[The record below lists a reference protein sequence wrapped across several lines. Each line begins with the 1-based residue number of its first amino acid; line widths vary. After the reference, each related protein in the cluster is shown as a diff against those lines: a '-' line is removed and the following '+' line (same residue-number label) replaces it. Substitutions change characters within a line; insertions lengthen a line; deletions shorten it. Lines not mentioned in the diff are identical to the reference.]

1 MEEVFDVIRH
11 NISRILS
18 IYNVNNTSGLK
29 NYASSVDSEEAK
41 RLFRNEYGNVF
52 FINSTQSSS
61 QGLRD
66 DPNSLNTKYVERQLS
81 YFEKKVFKK
90 YRNLQSILDEERKRS
105 REKD

>member
-1 MEEVFDVIRH
+1 MIKKILAETESQKTVMEEVFDVIRH

-52 FINSTQSSS
+52 FINST
-61 QGLRD
+61 
-66 DPNSLNTKYVERQLS
+66 
-81 YFEKKVFKK
+81 
-90 YRNLQSILDEERKRS
+90 
-105 REKD
+105 

>member
-52 FINSTQSSS
+52 FINST
-61 QGLRD
+61 
-66 DPNSLNTKYVERQLS
+66 
-81 YFEKKVFKK
+81 
-90 YRNLQSILDEERKRS
+90 
-105 REKD
+105 